1 MCAQQFPFTRTN
13 TRTNTRERQQKM
25 ARVHLARVTLH
36 AACAAMQ
43 GVAVQCQRGHSVA
56 SRAQKTPP
64 QRASRPPTMLDGRKE
79 LISCVAF
86 DDHLLN
92 SKLLARDQKR
102 VNQAFSR
109 ECYEVYIG
117 AKAYLPYATHVGTVS
132 HTPRQIVHMDFAN
145 NTSTRLLLSK
155 PLV

>member
-1 MCAQQFPFTRTN
+1 MRTAISIH
-13 TRTNTRERQQKM
+13 THKHTHK
-25 ARVHLARVTLH
+25 H
-36 AACAAMQ
+36 
-43 GVAVQCQRGHSVA
+43 
-56 SRAQKTPP
+56 SRAPAKNGTRALGTSDATRSVCCDARCCSSMPARAQRRQPRTENTA